1 MIEAIKSKLWSV
13 LRSKEVSLA
22 MVYDRHG
29 HILWHRGRTITG
41 RTVED
46 GEGFPKSLIRESLG
60 RRREVGSE
68 DVVIMSEAAAIPESA
83 RVLYLKSLLIRPL

>member
-22 MVYDRHG
+22 MVYDRRG

-41 RTVED
+41 R
-46 GEGFPKSLIRESLG
+46 
-60 RRREVGSE
+60 GS
-68 DVVIMSEAAAIPESA
+68 
-83 RVLYLKSLLIRPL
+83 